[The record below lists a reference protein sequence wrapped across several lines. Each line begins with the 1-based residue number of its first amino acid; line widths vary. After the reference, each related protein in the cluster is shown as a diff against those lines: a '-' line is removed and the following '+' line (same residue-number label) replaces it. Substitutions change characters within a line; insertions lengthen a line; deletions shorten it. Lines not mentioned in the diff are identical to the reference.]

1 MYVLVAILVFVVL
14 VMAISS
20 GMDSYATAQQA
31 QATIEVAQVAQL
43 NAWGNLVT
51 IGILAL
57 VIIAALALIVI
68 VLVIAYKRKGSRSYS
83 RSSSTRGEVQQPRLA
98 ISDLIQLE
106 MLRTLKSMN
115 TNTLTLPEEQ
125 SEEQLLDWLRRQ

>member
-1 MYVLVAILVFVVL
+1 MYLVIALLLIIILV
-14 VMAISS
+14 MGISS
-20 GMDSYATAQQA
+20 GMNSYATARQA

-57 VIIAALALIVI
+57 VIFVAFGLIIAVLIVMNR
-68 VLVIAYKRKGSRSYS
+68 RKNGRGHSRPMITPSGS
-83 RSSSTRGEVQQPRLA
+83 QQPQLTVN
-98 ISDLIQLE
+98 DLIQLE

-115 TNTLTLPEEQ
+115 TSTLTLPEEQ
-125 SEEQLLDWLRRQ
+125 SEDQLLDWLRRQ